1 LDLQNW
7 VTNVLDNSITL
18 DQKILDSVRDLDEK
32 YGENRRPKEQPIETD
47 ISGFNVLLNACKP
60 TILETR
66 PPMRLNVIREIGKRA
81 ESAGNNGDALE
92 LSNRIAFL
100 TR

>member
-18 DQKILDSVRDLDEK
+18 DQKVLDAVRDLDEK

-66 PPMRLNVIREIGKRA
+66 PPMRLNVIREIGKRD
-81 ESAGNNGDALE
+81 ESAGENGSVLDG
-92 LSNRIAFL
+92 SRSIHH
-100 TR
+100 